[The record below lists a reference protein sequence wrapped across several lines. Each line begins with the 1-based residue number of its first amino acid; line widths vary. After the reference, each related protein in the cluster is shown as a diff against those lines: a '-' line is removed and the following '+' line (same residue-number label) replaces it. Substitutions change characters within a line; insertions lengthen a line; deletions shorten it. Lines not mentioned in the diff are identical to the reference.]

1 MGNRLGSRSDG
12 EMGPELGVRRSSWR
26 GVFSRRKPVATFL
39 DYEGTSFDNY
49 LQQKSSTLIS
59 QTRSLR
65 NSLEGFPLRRN
76 RSASTGDQD
85 RLYPLSRAKESQ
97 AYLTSSEDMSEHI
110 YSNLVPEP
118 SYESLH
124 PVTTSETL
132 PTLPTTTRRLL
143 FSTERQ
149 VSHNEEEALELAPE
163 YICVPTTDRFED
175 TEESVTFD
183 ESSHDY
189 GEDRSML
196 DEGVER
202 VKVAPS
208 TKPHVTFERGA
219 EVGDKCPAR
228 CGKRRVGRGQEAIY
242 LQPCDHLASPPR
254 PHHPPTLSNV
264 TSGAHLPKV
273 NTLGFQWGGC
283 HRVQQLSKIEPW
295 YVRVNA

>member
-12 EMGPELGVRRSSWR
+12 EIGPELGVRRSSWR
-26 GVFSRRKPVATFL
+26 GVFRRKPTTTFL

-49 LQQKSSTLIS
+49 LQQKSSTLVS

-85 RLYPLSRAKESQ
+85 QLYPRKKESQ
-97 AYLTSSEDMSEHI
+97 TYLTSSEELSEHI

-149 VSHNEEEALELAPE
+149 VSHNEEEAIELAPE
-163 YICVPTTDRFED
+163 YICVPKDRFDGTED
-175 TEESVTFD
+175 NVIF
-183 ESSHDY
+183 
-189 GEDRSML
+189 DRSPDNSGEERDMM

-202 VKVAPS
+202 EVKVAATS
-208 TKPHVTFERGA
+208 SKPHVTFETGV
-219 EVGDKCPAR
+219 EVGDAPASNCPAK
-228 CGKRRVGRGQEAIY
+228 CGKRRVARGQEAIN
-242 LQPCDHLASPPR
+242 LQPSDQLASPAR
-254 PHHPPTLSNV
+254 LHPLPTLSNV
-264 TSGAHLPKV
+264 TSGAHLPAV
-273 NTLGFQWGGC
+273 NALGFQWGSL
-283 HRVQQLSKIEPW
+283 VAIVLNI
-295 YVRVNA
+295 